1 MKGHI
6 GDVNTYFGKFK
17 HGKKGIRL
25 LVFAESFNRNLDEK
39 NSVFVGVVVRG
50 KYQVED
56 VRFSKV
62 TLYGMD
68 ATETLI
74 ELFRSIDRPDINL
87 ILVNGVIVSL
97 YNVIDLIELFE
108 ETGKPIIAVSY
119 RESSGLEDLLRSLP
133 LGEERLRVYRRNGER
148 HKVIL
153 KNGFPLY
160 IRTLGVSTK
169 TALILLNQLTE
180 YGKIP
185 EPIKVAKSIAR
196 GIFMSLHG
204 LFKC

>member
-1 MKGHI
+1 MGE
-6 GDVNTYFGKFK
+6 VNTHFRKFK

-25 LVFAESFNRNLDEK
+25 LVFAESFNRNID
-39 NSVFVGVVVRG
+39 NRYSVFAGVVIRG

-56 VRFSKV
+56 VRFSKA

-68 ATETLI
+68 ATKTLI
-74 ELFRSIDRPDINL
+74 ELFRSISRPDINI

-108 ETGKPIIAVSY
+108 EIRKPVIAVSY
-119 RESSGLEDLLRSLP
+119 RESSGLEKLLRSLP
-133 LGEERLRVYRRNGER
+133 FGEKRLQVYRRNGAR

-160 IRTLGVSTK
+160 IRTLGISTK
-169 TALILLNQLTE
+169 TALVLLNQLTE

-185 EPIKVAKSIAR
+185 EPIKVAKNIAR
-196 GIFMSLHG
+196 GVFMSLHG